1 MNERRRADESRAEVS
16 VVSENMWTIGLRSA
30 VIKHNTI
37 ADDIINRVQCCE
49 RSDRQKTAACR
60 QWNIIEDSRVK

>member
-49 RSDRQKTAACR
+49 RSDR
-60 QWNIIEDSRVK
+60 